1 MKKLD
6 QTGDTNF
13 RELHQYVRLYDFPEF
28 AKTAQLSDIIE
39 PETESARIFADVRM
53 PHQFPCH
60 NKAAAYVSYIYFL
73 EKQSEINPKVRD
85 RIKGRLDKFA
95 EYWGINNII
104 NTAVTKHAS
113 FQAEDIGSLPDSSFA
128 FVWTGDD
135 GYGNTTQTRR
145 YPMRNELEV
154 KAAASWFN
162 QYLPEIREQY
172 GFLDRQTVANKI
184 LDKAAQMG
192 ITLDRNEDVL
202 EKAAGRGWCDPSIAA
217 SVIRNRIKVGHRVDH
232 PVASALEKLA
242 ESVENTAS
250 MFMDPASTANLA
262 ETIDQFDRTY
272 HLLNKYSETVPA
284 PEDVFFQ
291 ATYKEAEEF
300 VKDACTTTTGTVY
313 SSQDFSKLSTSDIRD
328 LFGDEM
334 ANEVTTGLKVDPEK
348 LAAVA
353 STLPRPDAQLFDRLL
368 TDNGISPIAKEASDT
383 RIGFDH
389 KQLKQIA
396 SLIS

>member
-13 RELHQYVRLYDFPEF
+13 RELHRYVRLYDFPEF
-28 AKTAQLSDIIE
+28 AKKAQLSDIIE
-39 PETESARIFADVRM
+39 PETESARNFADVRM

-60 NKAAAYVSYIYFL
+60 NKAATYVSYVYFL
-73 EKQSEINPKVRD
+73 EKQSQINPKVRD
-85 RIKGRLDKFA
+85 NIKERLDKFA
-95 EYWGINNII
+95 AYWGINNVV
-104 NTAVTKHAS
+104 NTATTKHAS
-113 FQAEDIGSLPDSSFA
+113 FQADGVDSLPDSSFA
-128 FVWTGDD
+128 FVWAGDD
-135 GYGNTTQTRR
+135 GKRIRR
-145 YPMRNELEV
+145 YPMRNPLEV

-162 QYLPEIREQY
+162 QYLPEIRKQY

-192 ITLDRNEDVL
+192 VQLDRNEDIL
-202 EKAAGRGWCDPSIAA
+202 EKAAGRGWCDPKTAA
-217 SVIRNRIKVGHRVDH
+217 SLIRNRIKVGHRVDH
-232 PVASALEKLA
+232 PVAHALEKLA
-242 ESVENTAS
+242 DSVENTAS
-250 MFMDPASTANLA
+250 MFMDPASTSNLA

-272 HLLNKYSETVPA
+272 HVLNKYSEAVPA

-313 SSQDFSKLSTSDIRD
+313 STQDFSKLSTADIRD

-334 ANEVTTGLKVDPEK
+334 AKEVTTGLKVDPEK
-348 LAAVA
+348 LATVV

-383 RIGFDH
+383 RIGFNH
-389 KQLKQIA
+389 EHLKEIA
-396 SLIS
+396 ALIN